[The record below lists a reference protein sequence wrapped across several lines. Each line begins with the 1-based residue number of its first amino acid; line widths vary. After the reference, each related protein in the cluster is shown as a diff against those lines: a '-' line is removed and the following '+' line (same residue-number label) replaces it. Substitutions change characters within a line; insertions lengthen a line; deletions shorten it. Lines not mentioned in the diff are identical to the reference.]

1 LKYYRINNKITAS
14 KVRLIN
20 EKGEH
25 LDIIDTE
32 KALEMAREKE
42 LDLVEISPQA
52 NPPIAKIL
60 NFSHLKYDIKKKE
73 KQQKKE
79 RKVNEVKGIRLTPRI
94 GKHDLDFR
102 IKKACE
108 FMDKGNKIKIEM
120 ILRGREKAHFPLAQ
134 KLIENFITMLGE
146 NIQIEQKIK
155 RQGNRLTALI
165 SKKQSK

>member
-1 LKYYRINNKITAS
+1 LKYYRVNNKITAPQ
-14 KVRLIN
+14 VRLIN

-32 KALEMAREKE
+32 KAIEIAREQE
-42 LDLVEISPQA
+42 LDLVEIGPRA
-52 NPPIAKIL
+52 NPPIAKIQ
-60 NFSHLKYDIKKKE
+60 NFSHLKYDLKKKE

-79 RKVNEVKGIRLTPRI
+79 RKINEVKGIRLTPRI

-102 IKKACE
+102 VKKACE

-134 KLIENFITMLGE
+134 KLTEDFIGMLGE

-155 RQGNRLTALI
+155 RQGNRLTVLI
-165 SKKQSK
+165 SKK

>member
-1 LKYYRINNKITAS
+1 MKYYHVNNKITVPQ
-14 KVRLIN
+14 VRLIN

-25 LDIIDTE
+25 LDIVETE

-52 NPPIAKIL
+52 NPPIAKIM
-60 NFSHLKYDIKKKE
+60 NFSHFKYDLKKKE

-79 RKVNEVKGIRLTPRI
+79 QKINEVKGIRLTPRI

-102 IKKACE
+102 IKKANE
-108 FMDKGNKIKIEM
+108 FLEKGNKVKIEM
-120 ILRGREKAHFPLAQ
+120 ILRGREKAHFSLAQ
-134 KLIENFITMLGE
+134 ESAQEFIKMLGSE
-146 NIQIEQKIK
+146 VQVEQSIK

-165 SKKQSK
+165 SKK